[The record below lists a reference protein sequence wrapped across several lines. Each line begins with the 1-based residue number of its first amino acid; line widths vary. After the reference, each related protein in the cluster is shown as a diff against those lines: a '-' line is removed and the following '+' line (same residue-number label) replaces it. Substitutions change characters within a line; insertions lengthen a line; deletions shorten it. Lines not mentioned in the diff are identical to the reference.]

1 MLAVQEQQQLCI
13 FLGRREGFEMNYG
26 EESLKIHEKDKGKL
40 ELVPKRKVTDID
52 MLSILYTPGVAE
64 PCRKIFENKEDV
76 YKYTMKGNSIAIVTD
91 GSAVLGLGNIGAEA
105 SLPVMEGKS
114 LLFKQFANIDAFPIC
129 LRTQNVDEI
138 VSIVENI
145 SPVFGA
151 INLEDISAPRC
162 FEVEEKLSDLGMPV
176 FHDDQ
181 HGTAIITLAA
191 LINAAK
197 ISGRNLG
204 DLEIAING
212 AGAAGIAVA
221 KMLKNKKLKD
231 FGLEPVKE
239 IILCD
244 SKGIIYEGRENMNK
258 YKDEVAKITN
268 AGKIS
273 GTLSDA
279 IQSKD
284 VFIGVSKADLV
295 TEEMI
300 KSMNENPIVFAMAN
314 PVPEIMPEKARN
326 AGAKIIATG
335 RSDYANQANNV
346 LAFPGVLRG
355 ALDVRAR
362 RITEE
367 MKIAAAIALAEYV
380 QNPTIE
386 MFIPNPLDEKVAY
399 IVAESVS
406 ETWRRFNE

>member
-1 MLAVQEQQQLCI
+1 
-13 FLGRREGFEMNYG
+13 MNYE
-26 EESLKIHEKDKGKL
+26 EESLKIHEQDKGKM
-40 ELVPKRKVTDID
+40 ELVPKRRITNID
-52 MLSILYTPGVAE
+52 ELSVLYTPGVAE
-64 PCRKIFENKEDV
+64 PSRKIAENKEDV
-76 YKYTMKGNSIAIVTD
+76 YKYTMKGNAIAIVTD
-91 GSAVLGLGNIGAEA
+91 GSAVLGLGNIGPEA
-105 SLPVMEGKS
+105 ALPVMEGKS

-129 LRTQNVDEI
+129 VKTQDADEI
-138 VSIVENI
+138 AMIVRNI
-145 SPVFGA
+145 SPAFGA

-162 FEVEEKLSDLGMPV
+162 FEVEEKLADLGIPV

-197 ISGRNLG
+197 LSDRKLG
-204 DLEIAING
+204 ELEIAING
-212 AGAAGIAVA
+212 AGAAGTAIT
-221 KMLKNKKLKD
+221 KLLKNEKLRE

-244 SKGIIYEGRENMNK
+244 SKGIIYSGREGLNK
-258 YKDEVAKITN
+258 YKQEIAEFTN
-268 AGKIS
+268 TKNLQS
-273 GTLSDA
+273 TLADA
-279 IQSKD
+279 MLNKD
-284 VFIGVSKADLV
+284 VFIGVSKANLV
-295 TEEMI
+295 DEEMI

-314 PVPEIMPEKARN
+314 PIPEIMPEKARH

-355 ALDVRAR
+355 ALDARATK
-362 RITEE
+362 ITEE
-367 MKIAAAIALAEYV
+367 MKIAAAIALADYV
-380 QNPTIE
+380 ENPSVE

-399 IVAESVS
+399 LVAERVA